1 MKKLSALAAALL
13 GVLAFSVTAMAES
26 PAGETGT
33 AVPSLLYCIPFA
45 GILLC
50 IALFPLV
57 KPTWW
62 EEHQAPVVLAWS
74 LAFIIPFVMGFGA
87 HHTAEVVLECII
99 NDYLTFIVLLFG
111 LFCVAGN
118 ITLEGDLAGSPRI
131 NVGLL
136 LFGTLLSSWV
146 GTTGASMLMVRPI
159 IKMNSWRKRKRHIMI
174 FFIFL
179 ISNIGGC
186 LTPIGDPPL
195 LMGFMRGVPFFWSL
209 RLLPIL
215 AFNAAVLLFVFYHL
229 DMRAYRKDIADGRKP
244 DISKPGTEIRIAG
257 LHNLIFL
264 AAIVVAVLLS
274 GTLPSLPLFRNA
286 DGTVRGISILGEVT
300 LTWPAVIEIAII
312 LASAWLSFRTTSAK
326 VRTENHFTWGAIK
339 EVAILFIGIFIT
351 MQPALMILKANGASL
366 GLDSPYQ
373 MFWATGALSSFL
385 DNTPTYLV
393 FLTTAGSLGFT
404 EGLATALGTV
414 PAKMLV
420 AISCGAVF
428 MGANTYIGNAPNFMV
443 KSISDENGV
452 RMPSFFGYILWSL
465 GFLIP
470 VFILDT
476 LIFFL

>member
-57 KPTWW
+57 MPTWW

-74 LAFIIPFVMGFGA
+74 LAFIVPFVMGFGA

-229 DMRAYRKDIADGRKP
+229 DMRAYRKDIAEGRKP

-274 GTLPSLPLFRNA
+274 GTLPGLPLFRNA
-286 DGTVRGISILGEVT
+286 DGTVRGIPVLGEVT

-404 EGLATALGTV
+404 EGIATALGTV